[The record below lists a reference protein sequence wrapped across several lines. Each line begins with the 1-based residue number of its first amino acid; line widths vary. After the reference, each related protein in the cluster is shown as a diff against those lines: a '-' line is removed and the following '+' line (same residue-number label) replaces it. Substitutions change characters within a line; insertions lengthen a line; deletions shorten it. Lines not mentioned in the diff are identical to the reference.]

1 MKILYPIFLL
11 LFSAVGFSGQT
22 ATNLTNAPGVEVI
35 EKKWRVEIRNPAL
48 DEDPFR
54 AVNERN
60 QAELDKREN
69 MRQNEIRQRQGK
81 TSEPVPMRVG
91 VTKPAPRDPWTTY
104 FYELKIRN
112 TGEKEIRVV
121 MWDYVFFE
129 PGTEREVGR
138 RRFISDTDINP
149 GKTKNLIVRTA
160 IPPTDTINVTKA
172 DKKARDQYE
181 GQVVI
186 HSIEY
191 ADRSVWR
198 PTSN

>member
-11 LFSAVGFSGQT
+11 LFSTVGFSGQT
-22 ATNLTNAPGVEVI
+22 ITNLTNAPGIEVI
-35 EKKWRVEIRNPAL
+35 EKKWRVEVRNPAH

-60 QAELDKREN
+60 QAETDKREN

-81 TSEPVPMRVG
+81 SSEPVPTRVS
-91 VTKPAPRDPWTTY
+91 VIKTAPRDPWATY
-104 FYELKIRN
+104 FYELKVKN

-121 MWDYVFFE
+121 TWDYVFFE

-149 GKTKNLIVRTA
+149 GKIKNLIVRTA
-160 IPPTDTINVTKA
+160 IPPTDTINAAKA
-172 DKKARDQYE
+172 DKKARNQYE
-181 GQVVI
+181 GQVII
-186 HSIEY
+186 HSIKY

-198 PTSN
+198 LASN